1 MTKQAVIVAGGLG
14 SRFGGRTTLM
24 PKGFIEI
31 EGIPMVERSV
41 QKLIKA
47 GIEEII
53 IGTGHC
59 SEWYDKLAEKYPC
72 IKTVRNDDYENT
84 SSMGTLSVCVPY
96 IEGSFLLLES
106 DLIYDINGLSVL
118 INDERENVILA
129 SGPSNSHDE
138 VFLKTNEE
146 GNLIN
151 VSKDKA
157 IIPEPSGELVG
168 ITKISKDAIL
178 KMDNYYKSN
187 LDTLK
192 KLDYE
197 HALVEL
203 AKTDYVY
210 LNKIEDY
217 AWTEIDDEQML
228 DRALSLIYP
237 KIKQNEKI

>member
-1 MTKQAVIVAGGLG
+1 MVKQAVIVAGGLG

-31 EGIPMVERSV
+31 EGVPMVERSV

-96 IEGSFLLLES
+96 IKGSFLLLES
-106 DLIYDINGLSVL
+106 DLIYDFNGLSVL
-118 INDERENVILA
+118 INDPRDNVILA
-129 SGPSNSHDE
+129 SGASNSHDE
-138 VFLKTNEE
+138 VFLKTNDE

-151 VSKDKA
+151 VSKDK
-157 IIPEPSGELVG
+157 
-168 ITKISKDAIL
+168 
-178 KMDNYYKSN
+178 
-187 LDTLK
+187 
-192 KLDYE
+192 KLF
-197 HALVEL
+197 H
-203 AKTDYVY
+203 
-210 LNKIEDY
+210 I
-217 AWTEIDDEQML
+217 
-228 DRALSLIYP
+228 LSLQY
-237 KIKQNEKI
+237 